1 MGTEWGR
8 NGGGTGRSFNSRFGA
23 KTRHDACGGMTARRP
38 SPRETRTRRGA
49 APSKDRRRPQA
60 AQSAFGGDRRKTGA
74 VPRQHKPN
82 SEEIGERQDSDDA
95 QTKGRTTHGS
105 VHHQKGHTVKG
116 TRSPIATPYYIG
128 IPHHERIMSTC
139 EAVRVR
145 RGPHGPQGHLD
156 PTPTEGCDGKLAV
169 KS

>member
-1 MGTEWGR
+1 MKQEPAEGR
-8 NGGGTGRSFNSRFGA
+8 
-23 KTRHDACGGMTARRP
+23 H
-38 SPRETRTRRGA
+38 
-49 APSKDRRRPQA
+49 
-60 AQSAFGGDRRKTGA
+60 RRKTGA
-74 VPRQHKPN
+74 APRQHKAH

-145 RGPHGPQGHLD
+145 RGSHGPQGHLD